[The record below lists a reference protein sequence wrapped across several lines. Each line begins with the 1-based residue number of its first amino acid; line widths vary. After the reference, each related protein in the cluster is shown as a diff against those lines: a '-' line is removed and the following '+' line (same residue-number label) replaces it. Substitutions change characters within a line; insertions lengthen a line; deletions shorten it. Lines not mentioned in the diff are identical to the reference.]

1 MQLKT
6 VDDILDFAIKNEE
19 EAHDF
24 YMELSA
30 KMQNPVMAQVFK
42 DFAQEELGHKKKLL
56 EIKSG
61 KRLVADEQKVMDLKI
76 ADYIVSDVEIKEDM
90 DYQEALLLAMKKE
103 KKAFM
108 MYSALAYK
116 TTDENIKKLFLAMA
130 QEEAKHKLR
139 FEIEYDEMVLTEN

>member
-1 MQLKT
+1 VQLKT

-19 EAHDF
+19 EAHEF

-76 ADYIVSDVEIKEDM
+76 ADYIVSEVEIKEDM

-108 MYSALAYK
+108 MYNALAYK
-116 TTDENIKKLFLAMA
+116 TTYENIKKLFLAMA

-139 FEIEYDEMVLTEN
+139 F

>member
-1 MQLKT
+1 
-6 VDDILDFAIKNEE
+6 
-19 EAHDF
+19 
-24 YMELSA
+24 MELSA

-76 ADYIVSDVEIKEDM
+76 ADYIVSEVEIKEDM

-108 MYSALAYK
+108 MYNALAYK